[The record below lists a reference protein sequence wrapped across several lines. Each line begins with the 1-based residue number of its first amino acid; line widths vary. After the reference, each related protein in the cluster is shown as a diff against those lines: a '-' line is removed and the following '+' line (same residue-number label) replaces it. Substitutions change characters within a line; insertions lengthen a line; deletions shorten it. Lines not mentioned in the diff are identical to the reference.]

1 MCNFDGGDC
10 CLDDKIG
17 DGYCDP
23 LNFNRM
29 CRNDED
35 DCSCE
40 YNLIGNG
47 QCDLINNKYNC
58 DFDGGDCCQ
67 KHWISDGFCDKI
79 NYNLKCD
86 YDGGDCCS
94 SIVTDWQLVGNG
106 DCQLYLN
113 NEKCAYDGG
122 DCCITI
128 YYGDSECD
136 TDNDNPGCG
145 HDGGDCCQGNIETIG
160 NGICEDENNNA
171 RCSFDGGDCCLANL
185 NTASCS
191 ECKCKTE
198 DEVINPYKICPNYT
212 SIGNGIC
219 NDENNN
225 PICQYDGGDCCLP
238 NVNITACAEC
248 HCNNID
254 GDFDPCPSYGQIGDG
269 QCNDINDNLI
279 CSHDGEDCY
288 RYST

>member
-1 MCNFDGGDC
+1 M
-10 CLDDKIG
+10 
-17 DGYCDP
+17 
-23 LNFNRM
+23 
-29 CRNDED
+29 
-35 DCSCE
+35 
-40 YNLIGNG
+40 
-47 QCDLINNKYNC
+47 
-58 DFDGGDCCQ
+58 
-67 KHWISDGFCDKI
+67 
-79 NYNLKCD
+79 KCD

-113 NEKCAYDGG
+113 NEKCTYDGG

-128 YYGDSECD
+128 YYGDSKCD

-198 DEVINPYKICPNYT
+198 DEVINPYMICPNYT

-238 NVNITACAEC
+238 NVNITACTEC

-288 RYST
+288 RYSTLYAFL